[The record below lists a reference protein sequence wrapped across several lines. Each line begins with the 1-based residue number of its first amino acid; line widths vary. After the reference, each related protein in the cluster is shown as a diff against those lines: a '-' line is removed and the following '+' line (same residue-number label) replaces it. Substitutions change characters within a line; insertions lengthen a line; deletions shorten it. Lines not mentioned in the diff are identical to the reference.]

1 MNPDDGISA
10 SGGVCAQGNNSEYAI
25 EDNDDG
31 RSTPPLSQDPFGVLG
46 ILGSGGESD
55 GSPQTPPRMAPTTYD
70 NIPTAAVLPQSPLMA
85 ARYGSS
91 LPSAVLHQQD
101 SSYMSTLSDV
111 YENHGNSATYR
122 QGSTQ
127 QRTNISTDSV
137 MGGMF
142 SLNLSP
148 GSPVPSL
155 GPSVTPPRSPVYGGY
170 EKERDSSGLR
180 SISAS
185 PVTSYASISPGNSPK
200 QQHSLYKTE
209 LCRSWEEC
217 GSCRY
222 SVKCQFAHGREELRP
237 VLRHPKYKTEICRTF
252 AQHNACPYGS
262 RCRFI
267 HYQPEKMQHAVPQQS
282 GLAALVSGTASTTDW
297 SDTFLGTP
305 APLDPRPAR
314 AAAAAK
320 PPPSNPEP
328 PSEPA
333 SNTTI
338 GLCSSPA
345 SSISTPSPVA
355 IPRGRAG
362 SAASS
367 GFQAKSP
374 GAARNHSDD
383 DDDDDHSADEDE
395 EELRRLPIFST
406 IASSPNR
413 DIFEHKGSD

>member
-10 SGGVCAQGNNSEYAI
+10 SGGVCGQKNNSEYAI
-25 EDNDDG
+25 EDYDDG
-31 RSTPPLSQDPFGVLG
+31 RLTPPLSQDPFGVLG
-46 ILGSGGESD
+46 ILGPSGESN
-55 GSPQTPPRMAPTTYD
+55 GSPQTPPRMVPTTYD

-91 LPSAVLHQQD
+91 LPSAVVHQQD
-101 SSYMSTLSDV
+101 SSYMLTLPDV
-111 YENHGNSATYR
+111 YENHGNLATYR

-148 GSPVPSL
+148 GSPAPSL
-155 GPSVTPPRSPVYGGY
+155 GPSVTPPRSPVYSGY
-170 EKERDSSGLR
+170 EKESDNSGLR

-252 AQHNACPYGS
+252 AHHNACPYGS

-267 HYQPEKMQHAVPQQS
+267 HYQPEKMQNAVPQQS
-282 GLAALVSGTASTTDW
+282 GLAALVSGVASTTDW

-320 PPPSNPEP
+320 APSHRET
-328 PSEPA
+328 A
-333 SNTTI
+333 STTTI
-338 GLCSSPA
+338 GVDSSPA

-355 IPRGRAG
+355 IPRRG

-367 GFQAKSP
+367 GFQAKSL
-374 GAARNHSDD
+374 GDVRNDTDD
-383 DDDDDHSADEDE
+383 DDDDDDDGGDGDDGDDGD
-395 EELRRLPIFST
+395 ELRRLPIFST

-413 DIFEHKGSD
+413 DIFEHKSSD